1 MGMFKDMFKL
11 TKQANELKKTS
22 GAPGM
27 RDMLKQAPGQLQQAT
42 DQLQQIHQAQAE
54 APAILEH
61 GDPGKG
67 IVRAMGT
74 PSREAQWFNLDVDLE
89 VHVGGREPYR
99 VMNEYLVPAAAGLA
113 VGAELPIKVDRSD
126 PAKIAIDWNAI
137 DKPPERGEIRPA

>member
-11 TKQANELKKTS
+11 TKQANELKTSS

-27 RDMLKQAPGQLQQAT
+27 RDMLKQAPGQLKQAT
-42 DQLQQIHQAQAE
+42 EQLQQIQQTQAG
-54 APAILEH
+54 APSILEN

-74 PSREAQWFNLDVDLE
+74 PARAAQWFNLDIDLE
-89 VHVGGREPYR
+89 VHVGGRKPYR
-99 VMNEYLVPAAAGLA
+99 VMNQYMVPASAQLG

-126 PAKIAIDWNAI
+126 PAKIAIDWEARGGA
-137 DKPPERGEIRPA
+137 PQRGEIRPA